1 MIDGTPVVIAP
12 TPVMINTAEFRANRR
27 HFAHYPLNTAERG
40 ARLVTSEPETPR
52 CLAEGFQYNC
62 AVDSNAGTPEPPRR
76 YSDSISES
84 FDGQALFGFGDGHRA
99 NAVVAMPLPAE
110 DEDISS
116 EGQLM
121 LEAMQGATPRQRQLF
136 RGTFDGVDWLAL
148 NHTSSAGAQET
159 LPNTSRTEEHNT
171 NEVVDTSRVA
181 EETAAVP
188 ALLLPATQAR
198 PASGMLAF

>member
-1 MIDGTPVVIAP
+1 
-12 TPVMINTAEFRANRR
+12 MINTAEFRANRR
-27 HFAHYPLNTAERG
+27 HFAHYPLNTVERG
-40 ARLVTSEPETPR
+40 ARLATSEPETPR

-76 YSDSISES
+76 YSDSISDS

-110 DEDISS
+110 EDEGDISS

-148 NHTSSAGAQET
+148 NHTSSAGALET

-171 NEVVDTSRVA
+171 NDVVDTSRLA
-181 EETAAVP
+181 EETAVP
-188 ALLLPATQAR
+188 ALLLSTTPARST
-198 PASGMLAF
+198 SGMLAF